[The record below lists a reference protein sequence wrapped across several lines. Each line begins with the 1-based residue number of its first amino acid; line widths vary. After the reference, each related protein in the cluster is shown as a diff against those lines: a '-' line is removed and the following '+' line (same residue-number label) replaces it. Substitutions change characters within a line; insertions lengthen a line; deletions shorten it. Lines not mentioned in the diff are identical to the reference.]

1 MAKFCGKCGTKLD
14 EITGLCPNCDAVK
27 IERLNKKKKKRI
39 GKFLLRLFVMIFVFL
54 GLIVG
59 SIAFL
64 QLKGIIDI
72 SKFLDKE
79 ENIED
84 INRSCIVVKEKDI
97 VMQNE
102 TEGTATVTI
111 EVPDYTDIYIA
122 AYNSKNPERY
132 IVDALKKGKYNTKK
146 YEEDVKVTVE
156 NGETVIHSDEI
167 VYKIIEKELI
177 DAVNAVTEVE

>member
-14 EITGLCPNCDAVK
+14 EVTGLCPKCS
-27 IERLNKKKKKRI
+27 KKKRKS
-39 GKFLLRLFVMIFVFL
+39 KFVRRLLVITFILL
-54 GLIVG
+54 ALIAGGIV
-59 SIAFL
+59 FL
-64 QLKGIIDI
+64 QLKGMIDI
-72 SKFLDKE
+72 SKFLWNE
-79 ENIED
+79 ERLEE
-84 INRSCIVVKEKDI
+84 INRNCIIVEEKDV

-177 DAVNAVTEVE
+177 AAVNAVTEVE